1 MTDPTPS
8 PDLAAPH
15 PVSLAPE
22 LALELRVRFLET
34 LLAPLSSSSSS
45 SSKAP
50 LARRISQVQSQL
62 NHALEAATGSDA
74 IRRFVQNYDLNS
86 PLLSVAPLPASPSVD
101 EVTPQAKVSLI
112 LEAEHEIRSL
122 ERDLREIEAL
132 EARGVVE
139 AGKLAKHESL
149 KEPLDEVRTA
159 ALPIAQGYASLEA
172 RTTALL
178 QRYNDYIST
187 LSELFV
193 SWNDIISEAEDTVD
207 RLEKERN
214 KPLDIS

>member
-1 MTDPTPS
+1 MADSTASVDS
-8 PDLAAPH
+8 AAPQ

-34 LLAPLSSSSSS
+34 LLAPPSSSST
-45 SSKAP
+45 SKVP
-50 LARRISQVQSQL
+50 LARRISQVQSHLSQ
-62 NHALEAATGSDA
+62 ALEAGTGSDA
-74 IRRFVQNYDLNS
+74 VRRFVQNYDLNS
-86 PLLSVAPLPASPSVD
+86 PLLSVAPLPASPSTD

-132 EARGVVE
+132 EGRGVVE
-139 AGKLAKHESL
+139 AGRLAEHEGL

-159 ALPIAQGYASLEA
+159 ARPIAQDYASLEA

-178 QRYNDYIST
+178 QRYNNYIST
-187 LSELFV
+187 LSELFI
-193 SWNDIISEAEDTVD
+193 SWNDIISEAEDAVD
-207 RLEKERN
+207 RLERERS
-214 KPLDIS
+214 KALDIS

>member
-1 MTDPTPS
+1 MADPTPS
-8 PDLAAPH
+8 VDSEAPQ

-34 LLAPLSSSSSS
+34 LLAPPSSSSS
-45 SSKAP
+45 SSKVP
-50 LARRISQVQSQL
+50 LARRISQVQSHLSQ
-62 NHALEAATGSDA
+62 ALEAGTGSDA
-74 IRRFVQNYDLNS
+74 VRRFVQNYDLNS
-86 PLLSVAPLPASPSVD
+86 PLLSVAPLPASSSTD

-132 EARGVVE
+132 EGRGVVE
-139 AGKLAKHESL
+139 AGRLAEHEGL

-159 ALPIAQGYASLEA
+159 ARPIAQGYASLEA

-178 QRYNDYIST
+178 QRYNNYIST

-193 SWNDIISEAEDTVD
+193 SWNDIISEAEHTVD
-207 RLEKERN
+207 RLERERS
-214 KPLDIS
+214 KAFDIS